1 MMGELLA
8 EYAGRMWTLYAADML
23 VLVAALSVGWLL
35 IQLMVYVDE
44 KLRSRYRPR
53 YAARARVA
61 SAQRFREMP
70 REEYYAGLV
79 GALGGFVVL
88 AQFPYGVW
96 KGFIGA
102 TLGWLVGRLTGK
114 GYLWLKRKVQEERR
128 AGEVILL
135 GEIISLY
142 ASSGYS
148 LYDALSA
155 GVYMVSLI
163 REPLQ
168 KCLRSWSQGPQ
179 RALQRFA
186 QEVNLP
192 EANILIGVLQRGVDI
207 GAGSIASL
215 LSQESYTMERIR
227 QYRIE
232 QGLSTRP
239 IIQTLYLLF
248 PGLALLGVTLMPVGY
263 HIAKMITGLR
273 IS

>member
-1 MMGELLA
+1 MTGELLA
-8 EYAGRMWTLYAADML
+8 EYAARMWTLYGADIL
-23 VLVAALSVGWLL
+23 VLVAALSVGWLVF
-35 IQLMVYVDE
+35 QLMFYVDE
-44 KLRSRYRPR
+44 KLGSRYRPR
-53 YAARARVA
+53 HAARTK
-61 SAQRFREMP
+61 SALIRTLQEVP
-70 REEYYAGLV
+70 WEEYYGGVAG
-79 GALGGFVVL
+79 ATGGFVVL
-88 AQFPYGVW
+88 AQFPYGIW

-102 TLGWLVGRLTGK
+102 ALGWLLGRLMGK
-114 GYLWLKRKVQEERR
+114 AYLWLKRKVQEERK

-155 GVYMVSLI
+155 GVYMISLI

-168 KCLRSWSQGPQ
+168 RCLRSWSQGPQ

-186 QEVNLP
+186 EEVNLP

-207 GAGSIASL
+207 GAGNITSL

-239 IIQTLYLLF
+239 IIQTLYFLF

-273 IS
+273 LS

>member
-1 MMGELLA
+1 MME
-8 EYAGRMWTLYAADML
+8 EKIWSLYGPDIL
-23 VLVAALSVGWLL
+23 VVAVALSVGWLL
-35 IQLMVYVDE
+35 LRLMFYVDE
-44 KLRSRYRPR
+44 KLGCRYRPR
-53 YAARARVA
+53 HAARTGLPSSR
-61 SAQRFREMP
+61 SPGEIS
-70 REEYYAGLV
+70 REEYYAGIA
-79 GALGGFVVL
+79 GAAGGFIVCV
-88 AQFPYGVW
+88 QIPYGVW
-96 KGFIGA
+96 KGLIGA
-102 TLGWLVGRLTGK
+102 LAGWLAGRLMGWF
-114 GYLWLKRKVQEERR
+114 YLWLKRKLQEERR
-128 AGEVILL
+128 AGEIILL

-163 REPLQ
+163 RDPLQ

-186 QEVNLP
+186 EEVNLP

-207 GAGSIASL
+207 GAGNIAAL

-263 HIAKMITGLR
+263 HIAKMITELR
-273 IS
+273 LS